1 MTRPAHFD
9 DQHTPA
15 RQQWLRALQA
25 PQRRARTIAAEY
37 ALNAVAI
44 ALVLLIAALWA
55 DGLTGEHYIG
65 EFVRQA
71 RVTT

>member
-1 MTRPAHFD
+1 MRPAHFI
-9 DQHTPA
+9 DQHTQV
-15 RQQWLRALQA
+15 RQRWLRDLQA
-25 PQRRARTIAAEY
+25 PQRRVRTIAAEY
-37 ALNAVAI
+37 ALNVVAI

-65 EFVRQA
+65 ELVRQA